1 MRRDAHVAG
10 RHAVGEGVLDAI
22 ENGGFGIKAH
32 DAHELASDVKLHG
45 FRHAGGEERR
55 LGLGAL
61 SYLVH
66 KWHDGSL
73 DLVEEPIIGGRV
85 HAALVLIEPYIVRVA
100 RRIDA
105 GSLAL
110 KRGEDAI
117 DVRGERFPVVRELR
131 FVPDSVRFAGELRPR
146 CSLFGGNGNCLALLA
161 GEDAKLGCRL
171 LVEFSGGCRL
181 FELGN

>member
-1 MRRDAHVAG
+1 M
-10 RHAVGEGVLDAI
+10 LDAI
-22 ENGGFGIKAH
+22 ENRGLGVKAH
-32 DAHELASDVKLHG
+32 DAHELASDGKLHG

-55 LGLGAL
+55 LGLGVL

-73 DLVEEPIIGGRV
+73 DLVEELVVGGRV

-105 GSLAL
+105 GGLAL

-117 DVRGERFPVVRELR
+117 DVRGERFPVVRKLG
-131 FVPDSVRFAGELRPR
+131 FVPDGVRFAGELRPR
-146 CSLFGGNGNCLALLA
+146 CSLFGGNGNRLALLA

-171 LVEFSGGCRL
+171 LVEFSGSCRL